1 ALRRS
6 IRRAWPTKRIE
17 KVVPSADSNFWQRVF
32 AAIAA
37 EPGIQQYKHGL
48 YPHWVF
54 EPEDGKPER
63 IRRHLFFYSD
73 SQDAIR
79 YEELKE
85 RLALYRLVFGQPRQQ
100 DLLERIQR
108 KMDNGQDRQAM
119 HAALTRYMIN
129 LSSLRGGH
137 AIARSRAEAA
147 QIIHSA
153 AQLESLLS
161 DVDRIEGI
169 RQGELAPI
177 ATELAM

>member
-1 ALRRS
+1 LATTSIGLEGLDFHLFCRDIVHWNLPSNPVDLEQREGRINRRDGLALRRS

-79 YEELKE
+79 Y
-85 RLALYRLVFGQPRQQ
+85 
-100 DLLERIQR
+100 
-108 KMDNGQDRQAM
+108 
-119 HAALTRYMIN
+119 
-129 LSSLRGGH
+129 
-137 AIARSRAEAA
+137 
-147 QIIHSA
+147 
-153 AQLESLLS
+153 
-161 DVDRIEGI
+161 
-169 RQGELAPI
+169 
-177 ATELAM
+177 